1 MSRSLFPALAA
12 ALAATEI
19 GQKLALT
26 AAVAAD
32 WRAGSLDW
40 QDATPV
46 ALDCGRTIYRMRL
59 MFDRTQPANG

>member
-1 MSRSLFPALAA
+1 MSRSLFPALAG

-32 WRAGSLDW
+32 WRAGRLD
-40 QDATPV
+40 
-46 ALDCGRTIYRMRL
+46 
-59 MFDRTQPANG
+59 